1 MNILKK
7 HRNRADPSMI
17 YLKSHITQTMNL
29 NMHHSSI
36 RAAKKFVKGKA
47 LIIVKDYDMK
57 IPSKLINRILPTC
70 KNISFHTLRQKCAL

>member
-1 MNILKK
+1 
-7 HRNRADPSMI
+7 
-17 YLKSHITQTMNL
+17 
-29 NMHHSSI
+29 MHHSSI